1 MSEKYLIFGATGSVG
16 SSLAE
21 QLKNSGNDIHLVA
34 RNESEVKTI
43 AEKLGCSYTVAD
55 VLEDGF
61 IEKVKSDINDIKGIA
76 YCVGSIDLKPL
87 RMVTEADMNK
97 CMKLNL
103 YSAIEAIKGFQ
114 ESLKKNKG
122 SVVLFSTVAAQRGF
136 TNHTIIASAK
146 AAVEGLTVTLAAE
159 FAPNI
164 RVNCIA
170 PSLSKSKIAE
180 PMLKN
185 PAIAEGIAKAHPLKR
200 LGEGKDSAALAKF
213 LITEE
218 SSWVTGQV
226 IAVAVALGAQ
236 DLFKNLIS
244 GILVLVEKR
253 FKIGDWI
260 LVEGIIEGIVEKIGF
275 RSTVLRKFDKS
286 LAIIPNFQFAENAV
300 INISETTNWRIDW
313 AITLQYDTTVDQ
325 LKKIRNEIEDHI
337 NKNDDFDKAVGVAVR
352 VEKFS
357 DSSIDMRVRCFTTSN
372 SFSTWLEVKEK
383 LAIEIKQIVEGNK
396 AAFAFPSQSIYI
408 EKK

>member
-34 RNESEVKTI
+34 RNESEVKVI
-43 AEKLGCSYTVAD
+43 AEKLGCTYTVAD

-61 IEKVKSDINDIKGIA
+61 IEKVKSDINEIKGIA

-159 FAPNI
+159 FAPHI

-218 SSWVTGQV
+218 SSWITGQI
-226 IAVAVALGAQ
+226 IAVDG
-236 DLFKNLIS
+236 
-244 GILVLVEKR
+244 G
-253 FKIGDWI
+253 
-260 LVEGIIEGIVEKIGF
+260 
-275 RSTVLRKFDKS
+275 RS
-286 LAIIPNFQFAENAV
+286 
-300 INISETTNWRIDW
+300 
-313 AITLQYDTTVDQ
+313 
-325 LKKIRNEIEDHI
+325 
-337 NKNDDFDKAVGVAVR
+337 
-352 VEKFS
+352 
-357 DSSIDMRVRCFTTSN
+357 
-372 SFSTWLEVKEK
+372 K
-383 LAIEIKQIVEGNK
+383 L
-396 AAFAFPSQSIYI
+396 S
-408 EKK
+408 

>member
-21 QLKNSGNDIHLVA
+21 QLKNSDNDIHLVA
-34 RNESEVKTI
+34 RNESEVKAI

-61 IEKVKSDINDIKGIA
+61 IEKVKLDINEIKGVA

-159 FAPNI
+159 FAPHI

-218 SSWVTGQV
+218 SSWITGQI
-226 IAVAVALGAQ
+226 IAVDG
-236 DLFKNLIS
+236 
-244 GILVLVEKR
+244 G
-253 FKIGDWI
+253 
-260 LVEGIIEGIVEKIGF
+260 
-275 RSTVLRKFDKS
+275 RS
-286 LAIIPNFQFAENAV
+286 
-300 INISETTNWRIDW
+300 
-313 AITLQYDTTVDQ
+313 
-325 LKKIRNEIEDHI
+325 
-337 NKNDDFDKAVGVAVR
+337 
-352 VEKFS
+352 
-357 DSSIDMRVRCFTTSN
+357 
-372 SFSTWLEVKEK
+372 K
-383 LAIEIKQIVEGNK
+383 L
-396 AAFAFPSQSIYI
+396 S
-408 EKK
+408 

>member
-21 QLKNSGNDIHLVA
+21 QLKNSGNEIHLVA
-34 RNESEVKTI
+34 RNESEIKTI
-43 AEKLGCSYTVAD
+43 AEKLECSYTVVD

-61 IEKVKSDINDIKGIA
+61 IEKVKSDINEIKGIA

-103 YSAIEAIKGFQ
+103 YSAIEAIKGYQ

-185 PAIAEGIAKAHPLKR
+185 PVIAEGIAKAHPLKR

-218 SSWVTGQV
+218 SSWITGQI
-226 IAVAVALGAQ
+226 IAVDG
-236 DLFKNLIS
+236 
-244 GILVLVEKR
+244 G
-253 FKIGDWI
+253 
-260 LVEGIIEGIVEKIGF
+260 
-275 RSTVLRKFDKS
+275 RS
-286 LAIIPNFQFAENAV
+286 
-300 INISETTNWRIDW
+300 
-313 AITLQYDTTVDQ
+313 
-325 LKKIRNEIEDHI
+325 
-337 NKNDDFDKAVGVAVR
+337 
-352 VEKFS
+352 
-357 DSSIDMRVRCFTTSN
+357 
-372 SFSTWLEVKEK
+372 K
-383 LAIEIKQIVEGNK
+383 L
-396 AAFAFPSQSIYI
+396 S
-408 EKK
+408 

>member
-21 QLKNSGNDIHLVA
+21 QLKNSGNDVHLVA
-34 RNESEVKTI
+34 RNENEVKSI
-43 AEKLGCSYTVAD
+43 AENLGCSYTVAD

-61 IEKVKSDINDIKGIA
+61 IEKVKSDVNEIKGVA

-159 FAPNI
+159 FAPHI

-185 PAIAEGIAKAHPLKR
+185 PTIAEGIAKAHPLKR

-218 SSWVTGQV
+218 SSWITGQI
-226 IAVAVALGAQ
+226 IAVDG
-236 DLFKNLIS
+236 
-244 GILVLVEKR
+244 G
-253 FKIGDWI
+253 
-260 LVEGIIEGIVEKIGF
+260 
-275 RSTVLRKFDKS
+275 RS
-286 LAIIPNFQFAENAV
+286 
-300 INISETTNWRIDW
+300 
-313 AITLQYDTTVDQ
+313 
-325 LKKIRNEIEDHI
+325 
-337 NKNDDFDKAVGVAVR
+337 
-352 VEKFS
+352 
-357 DSSIDMRVRCFTTSN
+357 
-372 SFSTWLEVKEK
+372 K
-383 LAIEIKQIVEGNK
+383 L
-396 AAFAFPSQSIYI
+396 S
-408 EKK
+408 

>member
-21 QLKNSGNDIHLVA
+21 QLKNSGNDVHLVA
-34 RNESEVKTI
+34 RNEDEVKVI
-43 AEKLGCSYTVAD
+43 ADKLGCSYTVAD

-61 IEKVKSDINDIKGIA
+61 IEKVKTDINEIKGIA

-103 YSAIEAIKGFQ
+103 YSAIEAIKGYQ

-159 FAPNI
+159 FAPHI

-213 LITEE
+213 LITGE
-218 SSWVTGQV
+218 SSWITGQI
-226 IAVAVALGAQ
+226 IAVDG
-236 DLFKNLIS
+236 
-244 GILVLVEKR
+244 G
-253 FKIGDWI
+253 
-260 LVEGIIEGIVEKIGF
+260 
-275 RSTVLRKFDKS
+275 RS
-286 LAIIPNFQFAENAV
+286 
-300 INISETTNWRIDW
+300 
-313 AITLQYDTTVDQ
+313 
-325 LKKIRNEIEDHI
+325 
-337 NKNDDFDKAVGVAVR
+337 
-352 VEKFS
+352 
-357 DSSIDMRVRCFTTSN
+357 
-372 SFSTWLEVKEK
+372 K
-383 LAIEIKQIVEGNK
+383 L
-396 AAFAFPSQSIYI
+396 S
-408 EKK
+408 

>member
-21 QLKNSGNDIHLVA
+21 QLKNSGNDVHLVA
-34 RNESEVKTI
+34 RNESEVKAF
-43 AEKLGCSYTVAD
+43 AEKLDCSYTVAD

-61 IEKVKSDINDIKGIA
+61 IEKVKSDINEIKGIA

-114 ESLKKNKG
+114 EILKKNKG

-164 RVNCIA
+164 RVNCVA

-185 PAIAEGIAKAHPLKR
+185 PAIADGIAKAHPLKR

-213 LITEE
+213 LITED

-226 IAVAVALGAQ
+226 IAVDG
-236 DLFKNLIS
+236 
-244 GILVLVEKR
+244 G
-253 FKIGDWI
+253 
-260 LVEGIIEGIVEKIGF
+260 
-275 RSTVLRKFDKS
+275 RS
-286 LAIIPNFQFAENAV
+286 
-300 INISETTNWRIDW
+300 
-313 AITLQYDTTVDQ
+313 
-325 LKKIRNEIEDHI
+325 
-337 NKNDDFDKAVGVAVR
+337 
-352 VEKFS
+352 
-357 DSSIDMRVRCFTTSN
+357 
-372 SFSTWLEVKEK
+372 K
-383 LAIEIKQIVEGNK
+383 L
-396 AAFAFPSQSIYI
+396 S
-408 EKK
+408 